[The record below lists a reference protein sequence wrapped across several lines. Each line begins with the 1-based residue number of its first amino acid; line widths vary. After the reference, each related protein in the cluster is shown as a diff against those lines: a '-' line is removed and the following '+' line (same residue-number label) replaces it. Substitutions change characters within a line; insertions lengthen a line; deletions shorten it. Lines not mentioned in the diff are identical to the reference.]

1 MKDKNEKSSVYIKEN
16 SKKITIY
23 MYITVLAFITMF
35 ALDAV
40 ILKIIMAV
48 IMAIGMVKLGIFI
61 KNVIK
66 LQKMEIEN

>member
-1 MKDKNEKSSVYIKEN
+1 MKNKNEKSSVYIKEN

-66 LQKMEIEN
+66 LQKMEIVN